1 VLIESSTTSVIEK
14 SKSKRSLKE
23 KRRSTIWGAHLGVRE
38 GGRRGKGGGG
48 GGGEDAWC
56 LHKFKK
62 RGIVELTLH
71 VLPF

>member
-48 GGGEDAWC
+48 GEGR
-56 LHKFKK
+56 K
-62 RGIVELTLH
+62 RGVCTSSKREA
-71 VLPF
+71 

>member
-1 VLIESSTTSVIEK
+1 LIESSTTSVIEK

-48 GGGEDAWC
+48 GGEGRMLGVC
-56 LHKFKK
+56 TSSK
-62 RGIVELTLH
+62 REA
-71 VLPF
+71 

>member
-48 GGGEDAWC
+48 GEGRMLGVC
-56 LHKFKK
+56 TSSK
-62 RGIVELTLH
+62 REA
-71 VLPF
+71 